1 MAPHPTF
8 RLPHRFLRAAIV
20 IAVSA
25 IWLTGTTRVD
35 AKETAAES
43 ANEVLSAVVR
53 LSAAVPPDA
62 RTAPTLGTTR
72 HGNGVVID
80 SDGLVLT
87 IGYLILEAMSVI
99 VEGPDRKPILANV
112 VAYDHETG
120 FGLVRAIKPLAA
132 KPLRLGASSELD
144 EGEPALIVSSG
155 GVAGTRPVR
164 TVSRR
169 EFTGYWEYLLE
180 SAIFTSPPHPDW
192 SGAALVGRD
201 GKLLGI
207 GSLLVPDA
215 TSDEPSK
222 PGNMFVPIDLLKP
235 ILGDLLADGRAQR
248 QAKPWLGMISVENL
262 GRIAIARVAP
272 DGPAYKA
279 GVQPGD
285 IVVRVAGKDVATL
298 SELYRNVWNMGAAGA
313 DVPLTVMRE
322 GSLHDITVK
331 SGNRYDYLRLDHT
344 Y

>member
-1 MAPHPTF
+1 MAPRLTFAPTR
-8 RLPHRFLRAAIV
+8 RLVHATIV
-20 IAVSA
+20 IA
-25 IWLTGTTRVD
+25 IGILWLADATRVY
-35 AKETAAES
+35 AKETSAES

-62 RTAPTLGTTR
+62 RTAQTLGTTR

-80 SDGLVLT
+80 SDGLVL
-87 IGYLILEAMSVI
+87 ILEAMSVI
-99 VEGPDRKPILANV
+99 VEGPDHKPILANV

-120 FGLVRAIKPLAA
+120 FGLVRAIKSLAA
-132 KPLRLGASSELD
+132 KPLRLGSSAELD
-144 EGEPALIVSSG
+144 EGEPVLAVSSG

-164 TVSRR
+164 IASRR

-180 SAIFTSPPHPDW
+180 SAIYTSPPHPDW

-215 TSDEPSK
+215 TTDEPSE

-298 SELYRNVWNMGAAGA
+298 SELYRNVWNIGAAGA
-313 DVPLTVMRE
+313 EVPLTVMRE

-331 SGNRYDYLRLDHT
+331 SGDRYDYLRLDQT

>member
-1 MAPHPTF
+1 MRPHF
-8 RLPHRFLRAAIV
+8 AFSIRRCFLQIVLPFTIGV
-20 IAVSA
+20 CWIADIS
-25 IWLTGTTRVD
+25 RVH
-35 AKETAAES
+35 ATENAAES
-43 ANEVLSAVVR
+43 AKDVLSAVVR
-53 LSAAVPPDA
+53 LSAAIPPDA
-62 RTAPTLGTTR
+62 RTAETLGTTR

-80 SDGLVLT
+80 SNGLVLT

-99 VEGPDRKPILANV
+99 VEGPERKPILADV

-120 FGLVRAIKPLAA
+120 FGLVRTIQSLSV
-132 KPLRLGASSELD
+132 KPLRLGQSADLKKGD
-144 EGEPALIVSSG
+144 PVLVVSSG
-155 GVAGTRPVR
+155 GVVGARPVG
-164 TVSRR
+164 VASRR

-192 SGAALVGRD
+192 SGSALIGRD
-201 GKLLGI
+201 GRLLGI

-215 TSDEPSK
+215 TADEPSE

-262 GRIAIARVAP
+262 GKIAVARVAP

-279 GVQPGD
+279 GVQAGD
-285 IVVRVAGKDVATL
+285 IVIRVAGKDVATL
-298 SELYRNVWNMGAAGA
+298 SELYRSIWDIGNAGTE
-313 DVPLTVMRE
+313 VPLTVMRE
-322 GSLHDITVK
+322 GSLHDIVVV
-331 SGNRYDYLRLDHT
+331 SGDRYDYLRLEQS